1 MNLRNLLLF
10 ALLTATTPACISNP
24 SDSDDEADA
33 GGGGGGGGGEQ
44 PPVEGDFQ
52 LTFVSGHL
60 GNYWDCP
67 EEANGAGAGTPDG
80 TAGEAAGDAAAGA
93 CAPGFEDSCTGPL
106 NCEAAM
112 VIVEVRNTG
121 EVPLG
126 DLSIVSI
133 ELLGQDGDR
142 ETLEGLG
149 VFSSTEPAPGPLA
162 PGASRQVRVEFRG
175 PASDSGNQFN
185 GDAPERTLH
194 IVLSGGDAG
203 TAEVTTPAVYPL
215 PAVAT

>member
-1 MNLRNLLLF
+1 MNLRNLTSL
-10 ALLTATTPACISNP
+10 ALLALLAAATPACISNP
-24 SDSDDEADA
+24 SDSDSDADA
-33 GGGGGGGGGEQ
+33 GAGGGEQ
-44 PPVEGDFQ
+44 PVEGDFE

-67 EEANGAGAGTPDG
+67 AEANGAGNPTGGGAAGNP
-80 TAGEAAGDAAAGA
+80 AGDAAAGA
-93 CAPGFEDSCTGPL
+93 CAPGFEGECHGPL

-112 VIVEVRNTG
+112 VIVEVTNTG
-121 EVPLG
+121 DTDLG

-133 ELLGQDGDR
+133 ELIDQDGTS

-149 VFSSTEPAPGPLA
+149 VFSSTEPTPGPLT
-162 PGASRQVRVEFRG
+162 PGGSRQVRVEFRG
-175 PASDSGNQFN
+175 PGSDSGNQFN
-185 GDAPERTLH
+185 GDAPERWLH

>member
-1 MNLRNLLLF
+1 MNLRNLRRF
-10 ALLTATTPACISNP
+10 ALLALLAAATPACISNP
-24 SDSDDEADA
+24 EDTDADADA
-33 GGGGGGGGGEQ
+33 GA
-44 PPVEGDFQ
+44 VAAEGDFT

-67 EEANGAGAGTPDG
+67 GEANGAGTPDG
-80 TAGEAAGDAAAGA
+80 AAPREAAGDAAAGA
-93 CAPGFEDSCTGPL
+93 CAPGFEDSCNGPL

-112 VIVEVRNTG
+112 VVVEVTNTG
-121 EVPLG
+121 DTDLG

-133 ELLGQDGDR
+133 ELIDAEGTS

-149 VFSSTEPAPGPLA
+149 VFSTTEPAPGALS

-175 PASDSGNQFN
+175 PGRDSNSGFN
-185 GDAPERTLH
+185 GDAPERHLH

>member
-1 MNLRNLLLF
+1 MNLRNLRRF
-10 ALLTATTPACISNP
+10 ALLAVIAAATPACISNP
-24 SDSDDEADA
+24 DDSDADA
-33 GGGGGGGGGEQ
+33 GAGGGGEQ

-67 EEANGAGAGTPDG
+67 AEANGVAA
-80 TAGEAAGDAAAGA
+80 AEASGDAAAGA

-112 VIVEVRNTG
+112 VVVEVRNTG
-121 EVPLG
+121 DTDLG
-126 DLSIVSI
+126 DLSVVSI
-133 ELLGQDGDR
+133 ELNGPDGTS
-142 ETLEGLG
+142 ETLEGIG
-149 VFSSTEPAPGPLA
+149 VFSSTEPTPGPLT
-162 PGASRQVRVEFRG
+162 PGGSRQVRVEFRG
-175 PASDSGNQFN
+175 PGRDSDNQFN
-185 GDAPERTLH
+185 GDAPERHLR

>member
-1 MNLRNLLLF
+1 MNLRNLILF
-10 ALLTATTPACISNP
+10 ALLTAATPACISNP
-24 SDSDDEADA
+24 SDTDDEADA
-33 GGGGGGGGGEQ
+33 GGGGGGGGESV
-44 PPVEGDFQ
+44 VEGDFE

-60 GNYWDCP
+60 GSYWDCP
-67 EEANGAGAGTPDG
+67 GEANAAGTPDG
-80 TAGEAAGDAAAGA
+80 VAGEAAGDAAACNPDATEA
-93 CAPGFEDSCTGPL
+93 CQGGLL

-112 VIVEVRNTG
+112 VIVEVTNTG
-121 EVPLG
+121 DTDLG

-133 ELLGQDGDR
+133 ELIGQDGGR

-149 VFSSTEPAPGPLA
+149 VFSSTEPTPGPLT
-162 PGASRQVRVEFRG
+162 PGGSRQVRVEFRG
-175 PASDSGNQFN
+175 PGSDSGNQFN
-185 GDAPERTLH
+185 GDAPERHLH

>member
-1 MNLRNLLLF
+1 MNLRNLRRF
-10 ALLTATTPACISNP
+10 ALLALLAAATPACISNP
-24 SDSDDEADA
+24 SDSDTDADA
-33 GGGGGGGGGEQ
+33 GA
-44 PPVEGDFQ
+44 VAAEGDFT

-60 GNYWDCP
+60 GSYWDCP
-67 EEANGAGAGTPDG
+67 GEANGAGTPDG
-80 TAGEAAGDAAAGA
+80 AAPREAAGDAAACNPDATEECQG
-93 CAPGFEDSCTGPL
+93 GLL

-112 VIVEVRNTG
+112 VIVEVTNTG
-121 EVPLG
+121 DTDLG

-133 ELLGQDGDR
+133 ELLGPDGAS
-142 ETLEGLG
+142 ETLEGLA
-149 VFSSTEPAPGPLA
+149 VVATTEPAPGALT

-175 PASDSGNQFN
+175 PGSDSGNQFN
-185 GDAPERTLH
+185 GDAPERHLH